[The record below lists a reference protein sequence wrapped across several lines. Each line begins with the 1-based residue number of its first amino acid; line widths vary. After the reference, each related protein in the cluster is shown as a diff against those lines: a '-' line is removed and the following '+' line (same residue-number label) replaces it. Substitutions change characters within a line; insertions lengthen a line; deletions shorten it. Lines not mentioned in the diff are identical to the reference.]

1 MLKISCFCM
10 PRNFNFRNKEVETV
24 VMEESFVRDLSTA
37 IDWDS
42 PEQAMD
48 TLERFCIA
56 LNYHFQGEDCDV
68 EMGEIW

>member
-1 MLKISCFCM
+1 M
-10 PRNFNFRNKEVETV
+10 PRKFNFRNKEAETV